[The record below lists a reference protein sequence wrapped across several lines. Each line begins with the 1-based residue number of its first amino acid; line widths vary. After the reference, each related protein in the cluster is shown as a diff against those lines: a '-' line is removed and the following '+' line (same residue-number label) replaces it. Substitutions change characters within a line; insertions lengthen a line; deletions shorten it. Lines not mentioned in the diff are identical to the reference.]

1 MTASGMMDCLPVAHR
16 LADAA
21 RPIALHYFRSS
32 RLGTD
37 NKAGEDGGFDPVTL
51 ADRAI
56 ERAMRDILATE
67 RPDDGILGEEYDDV
81 PSRSGVTW
89 VLDPIDGTRAFL
101 CGLPS
106 WGVLIAANDGER
118 PVIGIM
124 DQPFIGERFTG
135 ILLPEVRSAVLDDA
149 TGRTDLAVRNT
160 DTLSESLMCST
171 APVSISRS
179 SMHLGAWPA
188 TTTRRL
194 ARSSTSVA
202 RASGHDFGTRA
213 FRSPAESNQQ
223 RGQAGP
229 SVRRRRSHSERRADH
244 DPTVSATQNGGA
256 PGERDL
262 GTRVRRT
269 ARLESREHHRT
280 SWVYRRATLARR
292 GAIPNPPVRGRPY

>member
-160 DTLSESLMCST
+160 DTLSEALMCST
-171 APVSISRS
+171 APD
-179 SMHLGAWPA
+179 MFKGAEA
-188 TTTRRL
+188 HAFASLSDKVRLTR
-194 ARSSTSVA
+194 
-202 RASGHDFGTRA
+202 FGTDCYA
-213 FRSPAESNQQ
+213 YTLLAMGQIDLVVESSLKPYDIQALMPLVQAAGGIVTDWQGGDCQQ
-223 RGQAGP
+223 GGQVIAAATP
-229 SVRRRRSHSERRADH
+229 TLHEAAMSVLK
-244 DPTVSATQNGGA
+244 GA
-256 PGERDL
+256 
-262 GTRVRRT
+262 
-269 ARLESREHHRT
+269 
-280 SWVYRRATLARR
+280 
-292 GAIPNPPVRGRPY
+292 